1 METNAIRKPKPS
13 KPNRAPPFNDKATAS
28 PRKVKRSPVTQV
40 QKLKHRITQMLTQ
53 LRPLHSTSVTIDHNH
68 NGIHNVL
75 LAGNL
80 IGSFELCPVWGLENA
95 LYRRAIDM
103 GLDPADECYLCNG
116 QIFITQAQASAQLVA
131 EHLCATA
138 VWTMPDY
145 D

>member
-1 METNAIRKPKPS
+1 
-13 KPNRAPPFNDKATAS
+13 
-28 PRKVKRSPVTQV
+28 
-40 QKLKHRITQMLTQ
+40 MLTQ
-53 LRPLHSTSVTIDHNH
+53 LRPLHSTSVTIDRNH
-68 NGIHNVL
+68 NGVHNVL
-75 LAGNL
+75 LAGNH
-80 IGSFELCPVWGLENA
+80 IGSFEMNPVWGLGND

-103 GLDPADECYLCNG
+103 GLDTADECYLCNG

>member
-1 METNAIRKPKPS
+1 
-13 KPNRAPPFNDKATAS
+13 
-28 PRKVKRSPVTQV
+28 
-40 QKLKHRITQMLTQ
+40 MLTQ
-53 LRPLHSTSVTIDHNH
+53 TRPLNSTSVEIDQHP
-68 NGIHNVL
+68 NGYGVL

-80 IGSFELCPVWGLENA
+80 IGSFELYPVWGLGND

-103 GLDPADECYLCNG
+103 GLDTADECYLCNG